1 VMACA
6 VSELVYGGMVLGRD
20 EAALG
25 EATGDG
31 GLGVFRLSGHRC
43 LIGEVAVQGGY
54 QRLLES
60 SR

>member
-6 VSELVYGGMVLGRD
+6 VSELVCDGMVLGRD

-31 GLGVFRLSGHRC
+31 GLGVFRLADRKC
-43 LIGEVAVQGGY
+43 LIGEVVG
-54 QRLLES
+54 
-60 SR
+60 